1 MDWLRS
7 GYDSFLLSKLINSP
21 RDYLVYFFVDCN
33 YRGVTSDDLL
43 SSLFNEEVFEKPG
56 LELELVL

>member
-1 MDWLRS
+1 MTVS
-7 GYDSFLLSKLINSP
+7 
-21 RDYLVYFFVDCN
+21 YLVSLLIPQGIISFFFVDCN

-43 SSLFNEEVFEKPG
+43 SSLFNEEVFEKPE